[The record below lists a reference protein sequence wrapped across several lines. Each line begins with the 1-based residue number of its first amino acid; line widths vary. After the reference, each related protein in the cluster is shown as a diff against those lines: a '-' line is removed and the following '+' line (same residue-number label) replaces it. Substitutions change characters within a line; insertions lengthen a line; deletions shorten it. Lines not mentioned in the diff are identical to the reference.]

1 MRTGSSLASPSLA
14 SFEASASSGP
24 SRSVFDWPADVSS
37 SPAPRPPEL
46 RAELREDSP
55 PSGPDPGGGASGAA
69 FSAEGL
75 VSAYTAQVEDGVT
88 QKAGG
93 EIGAGARALTLTAGP
108 PDAQGLRTVSL
119 STDGE
124 GPAIQ
129 VSGRFTS
136 DGELLEGSG
145 QSEGARLRVSRSLSA
160 SLGVTSLA
168 HAYVGLAVAERAQ
181 PSGLMG
187 SAGDVVAFF
196 GGRRTQDM
204 PASGV
209 ADYAGAFEGV
219 DVKMIPGQSFRGATE
234 IEGDASLRVD
244 FGKQAFSGRIDNVRA
259 RGEPAKKADFGIA
272 MRGSLQGS
280 AFAGAAVLTRPGTTA
295 PLFNV
300 AQAGTTQGAFFGPG
314 AAEAAGV
321 LSAFARSGDAS
332 RLVAGVFGAKQ
343 R

>member
-14 SFEASASSGP
+14 DFEASTSSGP
-24 SRSVFDWPADVSS
+24 SRSVFDWPADIPP
-37 SPAPRPPEL
+37 SPALRPPEARMDL
-46 RAELREDSP
+46 
-55 PSGPDPGGGASGAA
+55 PSAPDPGGGASEASFA
-69 FSAEGL
+69 AEGL
-75 VSAYTAQVEDGVT
+75 VSAYQAPVDEGFART
-88 QKAGG
+88 AGG
-93 EIGAGARALTLTAGP
+93 GPGTGARALTLTAGA
-108 PDAQGLRTVSL
+108 PDAQGVRTVSL
-119 STDGE
+119 LADGE
-124 GPAIQ
+124 GPAIK

-234 IEGDASLRVD
+234 IEGDANLRVD
-244 FGKQAFSGRIDNVRA
+244 FGKQAFSGRIDNVRT
-259 RGEPAKKADFGIA
+259 RGQPTKKADFGVA

-300 AQAGTTQGAFFGPG
+300 AQTGTTQGAFFGPG

-321 LSAFARSGDAS
+321 LSAFARAGDAS